1 MASVTLP
8 YPTISPIANMS
19 PATSK
24 LWNDR
29 YKEIDL
35 NFAALQTAATDVVYR
50 TDKATLA
57 KFGIVRFA
65 TANELNSA
73 SDTSELLVVSAA
85 QLKKYVSQACANAAL
100 SAVPIGFT
108 MWFLGTT
115 VPTGYLIQNGASVLR
130 SDYPE
135 LFKVIGTKFGAADSL
150 HFNLPSGHHRF
161 VEGTTTLSEVA
172 TYVEQG
178 LPNITA
184 TLRLRA
190 VALGNGTN
198 LSKIGWSGGAISD
211 GEVES
216 GDSSSISTNT
226 ATGSQA
232 FNFSAN
238 RSTQVF
244 GSSDTVQPSA
254 MRALVLI
261 RSF

>member
-35 NFAALQTAATDVVYR
+35 NFAALQTAATDVVYA
-50 TDKATLA
+50 TDKATMA

-73 SDTSELLVVSAA
+73 SDSSELLVVSAA

-178 LPNITA
+178 LPNID
-184 TLRLRA
+184 
-190 VALGNGTN
+190 GTS
-198 LSKIGWSGGAISD
+198 LLAGF
-211 GEVES
+211 VTPES
-216 GDSSSISTNT
+216 G
-226 ATGSQA
+226 
-232 FNFSAN
+232 
-238 RSTQVF
+238 
-244 GSSDTVQPSA
+244 
-254 MRALVLI
+254 
-261 RSF
+261 

>member
-35 NFAALQTAATDVVYR
+35 NFAALQTAATDVVYA
-50 TDKATLA
+50 TDKATMA

-73 SDTSELLVVSAA
+73 SDSSELLVVSAA

-100 SAVPIGFT
+100 NAVPIGFT

-178 LPNITA
+178 LPNMIGGFGSFLSREEITQWGA
-184 TLRLRA
+184 LQSESSVNSA
-190 VALGNGTN
+190 VQ
-198 LSKIGWSGGAISD
+198 GGAGSVIDRNLVLNASLQN
-211 GEVES
+211 
-216 GDSSSISTNT
+216 SIYRNDVS
-226 ATGSQA
+226 
-232 FNFSAN
+232 
-238 RSTQVF
+238 
-244 GSSDTVQPSA
+244 TVQPAS
-254 MRALVLI
+254 MRALLLI
-261 RSF
+261 RSH

>member
-35 NFAALQTAATDVVYR
+35 NFAALQTAATDVVYA
-50 TDKATLA
+50 TDKATMA

-73 SDTSELLVVSAA
+73 SDSSELLVVSAA

-178 LPNITA
+178 LPN
-184 TLRLRA
+184 
-190 VALGNGTN
+190 
-198 LSKIGWSGGAISD
+198 
-211 GEVES
+211 
-216 GDSSSISTNT
+216 
-226 ATGSQA
+226 
-232 FNFSAN
+232 
-238 RSTQVF
+238 
-244 GSSDTVQPSA
+244 
-254 MRALVLI
+254 
-261 RSF
+261 

>member
-35 NFAALQTAATDVVYR
+35 NFAALQTAATDVVYA
-50 TDKATLA
+50 TDKATMA

-73 SDTSELLVVSAA
+73 SDSSELLVVSAA

-178 LPNITA
+178 LPNST
-184 TLRLRA
+184 
-190 VALGNGTN
+190 G
-198 LSKIGWSGGAISD
+198 KIYFD
-211 GEVES
+211 
-216 GDSSSISTNT
+216 
-226 ATGSQA
+226 
-232 FNFSAN
+232 
-238 RSTQVF
+238 R
-244 GSSDTVQPSA
+244 
-254 MRALVLI
+254 
-261 RSF
+261 